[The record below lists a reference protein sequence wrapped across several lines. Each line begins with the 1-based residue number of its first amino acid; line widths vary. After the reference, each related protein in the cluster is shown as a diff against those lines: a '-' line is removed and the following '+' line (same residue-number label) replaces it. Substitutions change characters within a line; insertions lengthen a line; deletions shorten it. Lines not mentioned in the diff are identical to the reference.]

1 MASLA
6 HPQGFKKLVGSLET
20 GCDPLDHVVSP

>member
-6 HPQGFKKLVGSLET
+6 YPQGFKKLVGRLET
-20 GCDPLDHVVSP
+20 GCDAEDHVVSP